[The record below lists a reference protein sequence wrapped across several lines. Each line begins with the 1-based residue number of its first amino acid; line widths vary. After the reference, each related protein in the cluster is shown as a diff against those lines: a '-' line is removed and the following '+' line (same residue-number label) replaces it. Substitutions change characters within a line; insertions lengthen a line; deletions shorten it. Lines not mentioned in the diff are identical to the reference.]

1 MRTSF
6 RGGWLFGASAALMVV
21 GLMLQGGVARAAV
34 VTLALTG
41 DAAPGGG
48 QYFDFS
54 LVKLNDAGQVGFN
67 AITNANFIDH
77 GVFRAQA
84 GGPTTLVARSG
95 QSSGSGAIGSV
106 TFIDI
111 NNHGQVVMQAE
122 LFATPGGGNDNRAI
136 YLGSGGPLQQV
147 ARKGHAFAVPDV
159 AVGLVNHQLT
169 SIDDLSF
176 FEGRVLND
184 AGQVAFTGSYRAEQP
199 IINGTTT
206 VYRIAGLR
214 ANAGG
219 TISVAS
225 EVGSAA
231 PTAGGGTAGTI
242 GPYVG
247 PPPINHNTAL
257 VNAAG
262 HTLFRAGI
270 AGTGDEGLFWSNTS
284 SVPGQNRRR
293 AVARDGQTLL
303 PGAPGTM
310 KLVIGTP
317 PFIGR
322 MGVDMND
329 AGEVAFLALLNPG
342 SPGNLPDLGV
352 YRWSPTAAA
361 QAGAHGLTEIARK
374 GTPAP
379 GGDGVLDYLFFADVQ
394 LNNRGQ
400 AVFQSS
406 LKNSS
411 FGPEDY
417 GVFRGDGDELTTIA
431 RMGTPTPDGALFLGL
446 PGASTLASDISIND
460 SGQVAF
466 TAPLRNANGDFVG
479 HGIYISDG
487 VEIVEATRTG
497 QALGSSVVDFFAVM
511 SERGINRHGQVAF
524 NASLENGRNGV
535 FLFTQEDVR
544 WRFDVGGAWDDNRN
558 WTLSTTP
565 ANLHRITIAP
575 AAAATIL
582 GPAANTTV
590 RSLAL
595 GDAGP
600 HEHVLAL
607 QSGVTLTALEG
618 IALGASSVLDFA
630 ADSAGTTG
638 KLATWGALTLG
649 GTLRLSLPEGIHP
662 YGGQAFDLF
671 DATSTTGAF
680 AAMELPELA
689 DGLIWSTSQ
698 LVSQGRLFVT
708 VEGDFDG
715 DRDVDAEDLTVWQE
729 YYGRRN
735 LSPGQ
740 TGPDA
745 GKVLDGGDFL
755 GWQRRYITAE
765 PPSSFVPVA
774 GPVPE
779 PASWALAGA
788 ALAATFAWRAKRRFD
803 PMSGLR

>member
-1 MRTSF
+1 M
-6 RGGWLFGASAALMVV
+6 FGASAALGVV
-21 GLMLQGGVARAAV
+21 GMMLQVGIARAAV
-34 VTLALTG
+34 VTIALTG

-48 QYFDFS
+48 QYFDVS
-54 LVKLNDAGQVGFN
+54 LAKLNDAGQVAFH
-67 AITNANFIDH
+67 AFTSSNFVDH
-77 GVFRAQA
+77 GVFRAQD
-84 GGPTTLVARSG
+84 GGSTVAIARSG
-95 QSSGSGAIGSV
+95 QAVGNGTIGSV
-106 TFIDI
+106 NFADI
-111 NNHGQVVMQAE
+111 NNHGQIALQAE
-122 LFATPGGGNDNRAI
+122 LVGTSGGASDNRAI
-136 YLGSGGPLQQV
+136 YLGAGGSLQQL
-147 ARKGHAFAVPDV
+147 ARKGSAFAVPDV
-159 AVGLVNHQLT
+159 AVGLFNHRLT

-184 AGQVAFTGSYRAEQP
+184 AGQVAFTGGFSAEQP
-199 IINGTTT
+199 IINGSAT
-206 VYRIAGLR
+206 VHRVAGLR
-214 ANAGG
+214 ANSGG

-231 PTAGGGTAGTI
+231 PLAGGGTAGTI
-242 GPYVG
+242 GSFLA
-247 PPPINHNTAL
+247 PPPLDLNTAL

-262 HTLFRAGI
+262 HTLFRSGI
-270 AGTGDEGLFWSNTS
+270 AGTSDEGLFWSNTS
-284 SVPGQNRRR
+284 SIPGQNRRR

-310 KLVIGTP
+310 KLVLGTP

-342 SPGNLPDLGV
+342 TGPSNLPDLGV

-394 LNNRGQ
+394 LNNAGQ

-406 LKNSS
+406 VRNSS
-411 FGPEDY
+411 FGPQDY
-417 GVFRGDGDELTTIA
+417 GIFRGDGEELTAIA
-431 RMGTPTPDGALFLGL
+431 RMGTKTPDGALFLGL
-446 PGASTLASDISIND
+446 PGASTLASEISIND

-466 TAPLRNANGDFVG
+466 FAPLRDAQGEFVG
-479 HGIYISDG
+479 HGLYISDG

-497 QALGSSVVDFFAVM
+497 RTLAGSAVEGLAVI
-511 SERGINRHGQVAF
+511 SERGINRHGQLAF
-524 NASLENGRNGV
+524 HASLHNGRSGV
-535 FLFTQEDVR
+535 FLYTLEDVR
-544 WRFDVGGAWDDNRN
+544 WRSHSSGAWDDNLN

-565 ANLHRITIAP
+565 AHLHRLSIAP